1 MVLPVVRR
9 SARGKRARSSN
20 QVVEELTE
28 DTPGEEPASTNNL
41 PSLVTNLADI
51 NIGTEVTPEEENVKA
66 EVTSASENTE
76 IAETQDEKSIII
88 KQEYEVAV
96 KESTAAEATTE
107 EGAEIK
113 GILEI
118 HFTSKIFVKLV
129 ICSTVFSGLKEHT
142 SASTLERVSYQ
153 IS

>member
-1 MVLPVVRR
+1 MRR

-20 QVVEELTE
+20 QVVELPE

-51 NIGTEVTPEEENVKA
+51 NIETEVTPEEENVKA
-66 EVTSASENTE
+66 EVTSASDNTE
-76 IAETQDEKSIII
+76 IAGTQDEKPIIS

-96 KESTAAEATTE
+96 KESNTAEATTE
-107 EGAEIK
+107 ERAEIK

-118 HFTSKIFVKLV
+118 HFYFQNIYVKLV
-129 ICSTVFSGLKEHT
+129 IRSTAFSGLKEHT
-142 SASTLERVSYQ
+142 SAST
-153 IS
+153 